1 MKKEEKDES
10 NERET
15 DQRGKLDWRFL
26 TPIGWP
32 TPDSRN
38 SRNQEMHKILVG
50 GEESTDHIM
59 ATYWG

>member
-10 NERET
+10 KEREN
-15 DQRGKLDWRFL
+15 DQKGKLDRLFL

-32 TPDSRN
+32 APNSRN
-38 SRNQEMHKILVG
+38 SSNQEMHKILSG
-50 GEESTDHIM
+50 DGESTDHIM